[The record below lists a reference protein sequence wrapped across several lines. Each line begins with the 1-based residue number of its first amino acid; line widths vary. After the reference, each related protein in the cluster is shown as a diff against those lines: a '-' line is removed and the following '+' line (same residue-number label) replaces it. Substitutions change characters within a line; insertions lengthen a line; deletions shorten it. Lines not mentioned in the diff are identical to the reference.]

1 MEVSML
7 IGKYILITTNERG
20 ETKLLAAVE
29 TEEQLQAAEN
39 YFAGVRNLETQKYVE
54 VEK

>member
-1 MEVSML
+1 ML

-39 YFAGVRNLETQKYVE
+39 YFSGVRNLETQKYVE